1 MTAAVGFTTNGE
13 AYAPISVGSVL
24 ALVAFVALLELTTD
38 LGLVGRTMEL
48 VRDYGALPAVF
59 SALAGAV
66 SFVLLAR
73 ATVIRIQRR
82 EVLWE
87 PFA

>member
-1 MTAAVGFTTNGE
+1 
-13 AYAPISVGSVL
+13 
-24 ALVAFVALLELTTD
+24 
-38 LGLVGRTMEL
+38 MEL
-48 VRDYGALPAVF
+48 VRGYGALPAVF